1 MNHMNINDQI
11 QSVVFDV
18 DGTLLDTLA
27 SLASAANEVLEL
39 AGLRTVEH
47 ESLRSAL
54 SEGLAAL
61 FQCALALQPEAV
73 PDALAQR
80 LQTAFF
86 DRYATQWLRE
96 ATVFEGVREVL
107 AMLRSQGLSLG
118 ICTNRD
124 RASTE
129 ALLQGAALLSFF
141 DTLVCMGEAARSKP
155 DAAPL
160 QRVIQR
166 LGATPSATLFVG
178 DSGIDAA
185 CAEAAGV
192 RLAAHLCGYAGAASD
207 LHPRAMAFSAYAE
220 LGAWIKA
227 RLTTSVEVASHG

>member
-1 MNHMNINDQI
+1 MNINDQM

-18 DGTLLDTLA
+18 DGTLLDTLP
-27 SLASAANEVLEL
+27 SLAGAANEVLQL
-39 AGLRTVEH
+39 AGLRTVEP
-47 ESLRSAL
+47 EALRSAL

-61 FQCALALQPEAV
+61 FQCALELQPEAV
-73 PDALAQR
+73 SDALAQR
-80 LQTAFF
+80 LEAAFL
-86 DRYATQWLRE
+86 DQYATQWLRE

-107 AMLRSQGLSLG
+107 AMLRSLGLSLG

-129 ALLQGAALLSFF
+129 ALLEGAALRGFF
-141 DTLVCMGEAARSKP
+141 DTLVGVGDSAHAKP

-160 QRVIQR
+160 QLVMQR

-185 CAEAAGV
+185 CADAAGV
-192 RLAAHLCGYAGAASD
+192 RLAAHLCGYSGSAED
-207 LHPRAMAFSAYAE
+207 LYPRAMAFSAYTE
-220 LGAWIKA
+220 LGGWIKE
-227 RLTTSVEVASHG
+227 RVTVLVETASHG